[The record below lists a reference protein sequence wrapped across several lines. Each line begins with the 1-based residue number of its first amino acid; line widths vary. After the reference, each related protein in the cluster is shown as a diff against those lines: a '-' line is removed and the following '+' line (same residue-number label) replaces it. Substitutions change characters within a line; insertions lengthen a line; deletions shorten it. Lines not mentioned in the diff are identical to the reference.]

1 MSVEAV
7 HMTLLL
13 TTLLCSLVVGLLFG
27 FTVVVMPG
35 ISKLNDHDFLKAF
48 KQMDG
53 IIQDNQPL
61 FMVVWVGSIFSV
73 LGTLI
78 LGTLQ
83 LSGLQLNLLWVA
95 GVLYLLGVQAPT
107 IRFNIPLNN
116 ALQGCDLASMDE
128 AALAEARTEF
138 EAPWNRWNRIRTFN
152 GVVSVSVLLFVL
164 LKL

>member
-1 MSVEAV
+1 MSLEAV

-27 FTVVVMPG
+27 FAVVVMPG

-61 FMVVWVGSIFSV
+61 FMLVWVGSIFSV
-73 LGTLI
+73 LGTLV

-83 LSGLQLNLLWVA
+83 LTGLQLGLLWAA
-95 GVLYLLGVQAPT
+95 GVLYVLGVQAPT
-107 IRFNIPLNN
+107 VRFNIPLND
-116 ALQGCDLASMDE
+116 ALQGWDLTSMDE
-128 AALAEARTEF
+128 AALAEARTAF
-138 EAPWNRWNRIRTFN
+138 EAPWNRWNRNRTFN
-152 GVVSVSVLLFVL
+152 GIVSVSVLLFVL

>member
-1 MSVEAV
+1 MSLEAV

-73 LGTLI
+73 LGTLV

-83 LSGLQLNLLWVA
+83 LTGLQLNLLWAA

-116 ALQGCDLASMDE
+116 ALQGWDLTSMDE
-128 AALAEARTEF
+128 AALTEARTAF
-138 EAPWNRWNRIRTFN
+138 EAPWNRWNRIRTFY

-164 LKL
+164 LNL

>member
-1 MSVEAV
+1 MSLEAV

-27 FTVVVMPG
+27 FSVVVMPG

-73 LGTLI
+73 LGTLV

-83 LSGLQLNLLWVA
+83 LTGLQLNLLWAA

-116 ALQGCDLASMDE
+116 ALQGWDLTSMDE
-128 AALAEARTEF
+128 AALTEARTAF
-138 EAPWNRWNRIRTFN
+138 EAPWNRWNRIRTFY

-164 LKL
+164 LNL

>member
-1 MSVEAV
+1 MSLEAV

-27 FTVVVMPG
+27 FAVVVMPG

-61 FMVVWVGSIFSV
+61 FMLVWVGSIFSV
-73 LGTLI
+73 LGTLV

-83 LSGLQLNLLWVA
+83 LTGLQLGLLWAA
-95 GVLYLLGVQAPT
+95 GVLYVLGVQAPT
-107 IRFNIPLNN
+107 VRFNIPLND
-116 ALQGCDLASMDE
+116 ALQGWDLTSMDE
-128 AALAEARTEF
+128 AALAEARAAF
-138 EAPWNRWNRIRTFN
+138 
-152 GVVSVSVLLFVL
+152 
-164 LKL
+164 

>member
-27 FTVVVMPG
+27 FAVVVMPG

-73 LGTLI
+73 LGTLV

-83 LSGLQLNLLWVA
+83 LTGLQLNLLWAA

>member
-1 MSVEAV
+1 MSLEAV

-73 LGTLI
+73 LGTLV

-83 LSGLQLNLLWVA
+83 LTGLQLNLLWAA

-116 ALQGCDLASMDE
+116 ALQGWDLTSMDE
-128 AALAEARTEF
+128 AALTEARTAF

-152 GVVSVSVLLFVL
+152 GVVSVSVLYFVL
-164 LKL
+164 LNL

>member
-1 MSVEAV
+1 MSFEAV

-27 FTVVVMPG
+27 FAVVVMPG
-35 ISKLNDHDFLKAF
+35 ISKFNDLDFLKAF

-61 FMVVWVGSIFSV
+61 FMLVWVGSIFSV
-73 LGTLI
+73 LVILV

-83 LSGLQLNLLWVA
+83 LTGLQLNLLWAA
-95 GVLYLLGVQAPT
+95 GILYVLGVQAPT
-107 IRFNIPLNN
+107 VRFNIPLNN
-116 ALQGCDLASMDE
+116 ALQGWDLAAMDE

-152 GVVSVSVLLFVL
+152 GIVSVSVFLFVL